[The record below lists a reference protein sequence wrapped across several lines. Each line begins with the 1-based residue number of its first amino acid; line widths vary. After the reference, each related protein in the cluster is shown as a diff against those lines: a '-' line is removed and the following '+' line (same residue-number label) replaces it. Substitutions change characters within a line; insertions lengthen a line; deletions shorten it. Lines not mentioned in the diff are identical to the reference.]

1 MSILLFILFMLLIVL
16 ASINQR
22 FVSLVLIFISSI
34 LLLKGILEPL
44 SKIMILKNSKKIC
57 LIFFI
62 IRTIILVILSFF
74 VSPIVL
80 FREFYVI
87 VAIGPFV
94 SILYVIKK
102 KKNVISFFVF

>member
-1 MSILLFILFMLLIVL
+1 MSILFFILFMLLMGL
-16 ASINQR
+16 AGIDQR
-22 FVSLVLIFISSI
+22 FIPLLLIFFSSI
-34 LLLKGILEPL
+34 LVLKGILEPL
-44 SKIMILKNSKKIC
+44 SKIMTLKNSKKIC

-74 VSPIVL
+74 VSPVVL

-87 VAIGPFV
+87 VAIDPFV

-102 KKNVISFFVF
+102 RKM

>member
-1 MSILLFILFMLLIVL
+1 MSILFFILFMLLIVL
-16 ASINQR
+16 AGIDQR

-44 SKIMILKNSKKIC
+44 SKIMTLKNSKKIC

-74 VSPIVL
+74 VSPVVL

-102 KKNVISFFVF
+102 RKM

>member
-1 MSILLFILFMLLIVL
+1 MSILFFILFMLLIVL
-16 ASINQR
+16 ASIEQK

-34 LLLKGILEPL
+34 LVLKGILEPL
-44 SKIMILKNSKKIC
+44 SKIMTLKNSKKIC

-62 IRTIILVILSFF
+62 IRTIIMVILSFF

-87 VAIGPFV
+87 VVIGLFV

-102 KKNVISFFVF
+102 REM

>member
-1 MSILLFILFMLLIVL
+1 MSILLFILFMLFIVL
-16 ASINQR
+16 ASIEQK
-22 FVSLVLIFISSI
+22 FVSLVLIFVSSI

-44 SKIMILKNSKKIC
+44 SKMMILKNSKKIC

-62 IRTIILVILSFF
+62 IRTIIMVILSFF

-87 VAIGPFV
+87 VVIGPFV

-102 KKNVISFFVF
+102 RKM